1 MIGDLQQL
9 APVVKDEDWQLLK
22 DCYDTPYFFSSR
34 ALKQAGYCTIELNT
48 VYRPEVSA
56 IPRMAL
62 LSPVA
67 SSSSSRVRCIRYL
80 Q

>member
-34 ALKQAGYCTIELNT
+34 ALKQAGVLHHRAEYGL
-48 VYRPEVSA
+48 PS
-56 IPRMAL
+56 
-62 LSPVA
+62 
-67 SSSSSRVRCIRYL
+67 
-80 Q
+80 